1 MKMPREVAYL
11 RMVFDVEYS
20 LAALQ
25 KGVIIPVQVKVEV
38 MSIDDVK
45 NLEDAFMRSQDNR
58 ETDVTLLG
66 NKYTIIQIVTL
77 LSYIRNAIGNN
88 ERKTIEV
95 SIGNNVSNRDFEF
108 LVNNQKTDD
117 MNVKEK
123 IEIN

>member
-1 MKMPREVAYL
+1 MQNK
-11 RMVFDVEYS
+11 VEYS
-20 LAALQ
+20 LATLQ
-25 KGVIIPVQVKVEV
+25 NGVIIPVQVKVEV

-45 NLEDAFMRSQDNR
+45 NLENAFMRSQDNR

-66 NKYTIIQIVTL
+66 NKYTIIQVVTL
-77 LSYIRNAIGNN
+77 LSYIRNAIRNN
-88 ERKTIEV
+88 EKKTIEV

>member
-1 MKMPREVAYL
+1 MQNK
-11 RMVFDVEYS
+11 VEYS
-20 LAALQ
+20 LATLQ
-25 KGVIIPVQVKVEV
+25 NGVIIPVQVKVEV

-45 NLEDAFMRSQDNR
+45 NLENSFMRSQDNR

-66 NKYTIIQIVTL
+66 NKYTIIQVVTL
-77 LSYIRNAIGNN
+77 LSYIRNAIRNN
-88 ERKTIEV
+88 EKKTIEV

>member
-1 MKMPREVAYL
+1 MKMPRKVAYL
-11 RMVFDVEYS
+11 RMQNKVEYS
-20 LAALQ
+20 LATLQ
-25 KGVIIPVQVKVEV
+25 NGVIIPVQVKVEV
-38 MSIDDVK
+38 MSIDDMK
-45 NLEDAFMRSQDNR
+45 NLENAFMRSQDNR

-66 NKYTIIQIVTL
+66 NKYTIIQVVTL
-77 LSYIRNAIGNN
+77 LSYIRNAIRNN
-88 ERKTIEV
+88 EKKTIEV

>member
-1 MKMPREVAYL
+1 MQNK
-11 RMVFDVEYS
+11 VEYS
-20 LAALQ
+20 LATLQ
-25 KGVIIPVQVKVEV
+25 NGVIIPVQVKVEV
-38 MSIDDVK
+38 MSIDDMK
-45 NLEDAFMRSQDNR
+45 NLENAFMRSQDNR

-66 NKYTIIQIVTL
+66 NKYTIIQVVTL
-77 LSYIRNAIGNN
+77 LSYIRNAIRNN
-88 ERKTIEV
+88 EKKTIEV

>member
-1 MKMPREVAYL
+1 MPRKVAYL
-11 RMVFDVEYS
+11 RLVFEVEYS
-20 LAALQ
+20 LATLQ
-25 KGVIIPVQVKVEV
+25 NGVIIPVQVKVEV

-45 NLEDAFMRSQDNR
+45 NLENAFMRSQDNR

-66 NKYTIIQIVTL
+66 NKYTIIQVVTL
-77 LSYIRNAIGNN
+77 LSYIRNAIRNN
-88 ERKTIEV
+88 EKKTIEV